1 MKNFKNLLFAAL
13 FLIAATVIGQTKISG
28 TIVDETNEGLPGASV
43 VIKGTTNGTET
54 DFNGKFMLTASTESG
69 TIVVSYLGFKTT
81 EFAFT
86 SAGDL
91 GNIKLEEDGNILEEV
106 VQDKDYDLNPNAELK
121 LKVSLLFFDI
131 KKTNLQIA
139 VYSKKT
145 DIYQISARATLYKG
159 KKKKKSVTATGEASE
174 VSTATLLIDEGGQFS
189 QANVSTA
196 LKKVV
201 EQLINKLKL

>member
-1 MKNFKNLLFAAL
+1 MSKLILFTL
-13 FLIAATVIGQTKISG
+13 MTLPCFIVGQNSISIEPVTNDIVIGDLAG
-28 TIVDETNEGLPGASV
+28 NRDL
-43 VIKGTTNGTET
+43 
-54 DFNGKFMLTASTESG
+54 
-69 TIVVSYLGFKTT
+69 
-81 EFAFT
+81 AF
-86 SAGDL
+86 GVQ
-91 GNIKLEEDGNILEEV
+91 NILEEV

-139 VYSKKT
+139 VYSKNT